1 MIDSDCPSYIGKL
14 AENYDI
20 GFKLLGNEKKYLW
33 QVFIHNNLKYWK
45 KVAVNKNYKKP
56 EVINEE
62 IKVKEVKKIEKP
74 IKNGGRTNNKMLL
87 LERERKIQEL
97 EEQNERE
104 KKRLEK
110 YKKKMLLEKAE
121 RDKLASDLLVQKK
134 INNELENEKKKY
146 ELTKVINKEK
156 KRLKKLQVMHANKK
170 WYNDKEI
177 ENNTDINEINDEVL
191 KQKENLN
198 KLYHEKKTLNEINYN
213 DNLSNYTQNL
223 DIKGRNSKLLK
234 PQIHN
239 KNHQSI
245 KSILKKDDTNKIS
258 NKNIQYIDRVKVQ
271 EYDKKY
277 SATDLVNNELYLTS
291 LNESH

>member
-1 MIDSDCPSYIGKL
+1 MK
-14 AENYDI
+14 
-20 GFKLLGNEKKYLW
+20 
-33 QVFIHNNLKYWK
+33 
-45 KVAVNKNYKKP
+45 
-56 EVINEE
+56 
-62 IKVKEVKKIEKP
+62 
-74 IKNGGRTNNKMLL
+74 
-87 LERERKIQEL
+87 
-97 EEQNERE
+97 
-104 KKRLEK
+104 
-110 YKKKMLLEKAE
+110 
-121 RDKLASDLLVQKK
+121 
-134 INNELENEKKKY
+134 
-146 ELTKVINKEK
+146 
-156 KRLKKLQVMHANKK
+156 
-170 WYNDKEI
+170 
-177 ENNTDINEINDEVL
+177 
-191 KQKENLN
+191 
-198 KLYHEKKTLNEINYN
+198 KKTLNEINYN

>member
-1 MIDSDCPSYIGKL
+1 MFDSDCPSYIGKL

-33 QVFIHNNLKYWK
+33 QVFSNNNLKYWK
-45 KVAVNKNYKKP
+45 KIAVNKNYRKQ
-56 EVINEE
+56 EEE
-62 IKVKEVKKIEKP
+62 IKEKIEKP
-74 IKNGGRTNNKMLL
+74 NKSGRTNNKMLL

-97 EEQNERE
+97 EEQNEKE

-134 INNELENEKKKY
+134 INNELENEKKKF
-146 ELTKVINKEK
+146 ELTKAINKEK
-156 KRLKKLQVMHANKK
+156 KKLKKLQVMHANKK
-170 WYNDKEI
+170 WYNEKDT
-177 ENNTDINEINDEVL
+177 ENNEEVNEINDEVL

-198 KLYHEKKTLNEINYN
+198 KLYHEKKNLNQINYN
-213 DNLSNYTQNL
+213 ENLSNYTQNL
-223 DIKGRNSKLLK
+223 DVKGRNSKLLK

-245 KSILKKDDTNKIS
+245 KSILKKDDGNKTS
-258 NKNIQYIDRVKVQ
+258 KNIQYINRVKVQ

-277 SATDLVNNELYLTS
+277 SASDLVNNELYLTS